1 MLQQPSESPHKQT
14 SKRFAL
20 KKEIPILKQFRKI
33 YKQYNQKPNPHLIQ
47 KEFIKQQQV
56 KLEELEVERLSNSL
70 TLNFDIFSNR
80 KIQNDQNKSNNDD
93 SEQSPFSQN
102 TFSED
107 TILKEQH
114 QKELDFNMLY
124 QIYLEKQ
131 FTEDKKQR
139 CLEWLSKN

>member
-1 MLQQPSESPHKQT
+1 MLHQPSESPHKQT

-33 YKQYNQKPNPHLIQ
+33 YKQYNQQPHPHLIQ
-47 KEFIKQQQV
+47 KETTKQQI
-56 KLEELEVERLSNSL
+56 KLAELEVERLSNSL

-80 KIQNDQNKSNNDD
+80 KIQNDQNKSSNDD
-93 SEQSPFSQN
+93 SEYSPFSQN
-102 TFSED
+102 TFSEE

-114 QKELDFNMLY
+114 QKELDFNILY

-139 CLEWLSKN
+139 CLEWLSKI

>member
-1 MLQQPSESPHKQT
+1 MLHQTSESPHKQT

-33 YKQYNQKPNPHLIQ
+33 YKQYNQKPHPHLIQ
-47 KEFIKQQQV
+47 KETTKQQI
-56 KLEELEVERLSNSL
+56 KLAELEVERLSNSL

-80 KIQNDQNKSNNDD
+80 KIQNDQNKSSNDD
-93 SEQSPFSQN
+93 SEYSPFSQN
-102 TFSED
+102 TFSEE

-139 CLEWLSKN
+139 CLEWLSKI